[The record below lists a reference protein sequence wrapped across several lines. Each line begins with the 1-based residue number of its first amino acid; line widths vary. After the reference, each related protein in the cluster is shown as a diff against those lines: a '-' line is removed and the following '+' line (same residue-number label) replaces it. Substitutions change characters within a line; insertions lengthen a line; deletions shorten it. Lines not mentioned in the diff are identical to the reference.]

1 MYWFRRPPY
10 LRWAAAALIFSVAAA
25 AELRAT
31 PTVTHPFV
39 AAPVAAGTSLD
50 VDALDMRRV
59 PAGVLPPVDVDG
71 ARAARTLSPGEPVLP
86 SDLAAPQVAP
96 AGWWLVPLPL
106 PAAAGTGAEVRVLG
120 LQPPQDVPGVVVGP
134 SGDDGFGGRLPGLVA
149 VPADQAAALATAA
162 ARDDVVVLIRP

>member
-10 LRWAAAALIFSVAAA
+10 LRWAAAALIFTIAAA
-25 AELRAT
+25 AELRGT
-31 PTVTHPFV
+31 PTVVHPYV
-39 AAPVAAGTSLD
+39 AAPMAAGAALNP
-50 VDALDMRRV
+50 DALEMRRV
-59 PAGVLPPVDVDG
+59 PVGALPPVDLEG

-96 AGWWLVPLPL
+96 DGWWLVPMPL

-120 LQPPQDVPGVVVGP
+120 LEPPQDVPGVVVGP
-134 SGDDGFGGRLPGLVA
+134 GGDDGFGGRLPGLVA